1 MKKVI
6 FGVSV
11 LILLAGQIFAGTI
24 SGKVQCHMERAN
36 IRDALVIL
44 LKPGD
49 DEFSKTVVSGATGNF
64 FFPDVEDG
72 KYNIEVVKD
81 GFYKNVL
88 FDLKVESDKSYTV
101 TVKLLRKTKKDDSDY
116 CFMLGGIE
124 VCSEQK
130 DLIPEE
136 AVTSRKISSGEI
148 EHMQATNLGD
158 ILSLVPGV
166 EKSNNPGLSKSSQV
180 GIRTIATSGGT
191 VTGIESFG
199 SSIIVDGNQMSN
211 EANLTTKVYG
221 SSGTEGIDLRNIPAD
236 NIKSVEVITGIPS
249 VEYSNF
255 ANGIIIVETKSGQ
268 IAPKLKAKI
277 NPDTKTASFSHGIAI
292 RKSVFDYHLNY
303 AYSERDLRKEG
314 DEYQR
319 LHASGNL
326 SKSFFNEKMDMKIR
340 GSYTKMIDD
349 EEPTDVEKIKDYNR
363 GYRAAG
369 SVNLDYSQ
377 SENDK
382 ITGFL
387 GFDLNRKKAY
397 KSKWV
402 TEQLMI
408 EGDSIPLPGYIG
420 IMNEIG
426 KEWNINGKLQKKTT
440 YQSSKRTHK
449 VLMGFEGDYQKNTGD
464 GLYLDPVYA
473 YYGQYSS
480 RRSYSF
486 TDFPEITS
494 LSLYS
499 EDEIKGKFLGK
510 MYTLMLGLRYDVFN
524 PTGFN
529 FGNMFGD
536 KAFFKSDHG
545 DFLCPRFNMQ
555 YFITDDLRF
564 RIGAGKSAKA
574 VSLGYIYKP
583 PAYYKYL
590 KDSVVVEEEQ
600 LQYNPELQTYTTD
613 KYEASIDWK
622 IRDILGLSLTGYY
635 TESEDRPTGV
645 GYPWGYDINPDTI
658 TSASYAINENRGWNK
673 SSGVE
678 FTLRTKRIYNLQYKM
693 NVTYCFTHSGRT
705 GLNYDSQPDTSWE
718 QIWYP
723 PSDDWREKIII
734 DYQLNY
740 ISKRLGVWVT
750 FDLQHVPLE
759 HRKTIYNGNSK
770 MKDVDGLE
778 EQKLFYQGMTYWY
791 DSAVYSSGGRT
802 LFNFRFTKSL
812 SQKTELS
819 LYINNVLN
827 DRGKWVNPFTGR
839 IDEYNPEIYY
849 GLEISTQW

>member
-1 MKKVI
+1 MKKLIALIVAVLC
-6 FGVSV
+6 FVS
-11 LILLAGQIFAGTI
+11 ISATAASI
-24 SGKVQCHMERAN
+24 SGKVQSQMGKVDLK
-36 IRDALVIL
+36 DALVIL
-44 LKPGD
+44 LKHGD
-49 DEFSKTVVSGATGNF
+49 ESFLKTVVSDANGYFFIDDVGTG
-64 FFPDVEDG
+64 V
-72 KYNIEVVKD
+72 YNVEVVKD
-81 GFYKNVL
+81 GYYNNIL
-88 FDLKVESDKSYTV
+88 FDLKVDIGKDYSV
-101 TVKLLRKTKKDDSDY
+101 TVKLLKQEDQGGSDY

-124 VCSEQK
+124 VCSVQK

-136 AVTSRKISSGEI
+136 PVTSRKINSGEI

-158 ILSLVPGV
+158 ILALVPGI

-180 GIRTIATSGGT
+180 GIRTIATSGGS
-191 VTGIESFG
+191 VIGIESFG

-249 VEYSNF
+249 VEYGNF
-255 ANGIIIVETKSGQ
+255 SNGIIKVETKSGQ

-292 RKSVFDYHLNY
+292 KESILDYHLNY

-326 SKSFFNEKMDMKIR
+326 SKYFFNEKLDMRIR

-349 EEPTDVEKIKDYNR
+349 EEPTDVQQIKDYNR

-369 SVNLDYSQ
+369 SVNLDYTRK
-377 SENDK
+377 ENDK
-382 ITGFL
+382 IIGFL
-387 GFDLNRKKAY
+387 GFNLNRKKAY

-402 TEQLMI
+402 AEMLLI
-408 EGDSIPLPGYIG
+408 EGDSIPLPGYVG

-426 KEWNINGKLQKKTT
+426 KEWNVKGKLQKKTS
-440 YQSSKRTHK
+440 YQGSKRTHK
-449 VLMGFEGDYQKNTGD
+449 ILLGFEGDYQKNTGD

-480 RRSYSF
+480 RRSYLFS
-486 TDFPEITS
+486 TFPEITS

-499 EDEIKGKFLGK
+499 EDMIKGKFLGRK
-510 MYTLMLGLRYDVFN
+510 YNLMLGLRYDVFN

-529 FGNMFGD
+529 FGNMFRD
-536 KAFFKSDHG
+536 KAFLKSEHG
-545 DFLCPRFNMQ
+545 DFLSPRFNLQ

-600 LQYNPELQTYTTD
+600 LQYNPDLRTYTTD

-622 IRDILGLSLTGYY
+622 ILDILGLSITGYY

-645 GYPWGYDINPDTI
+645 SYPWGYDINPDTL
-658 TSASYAINENRGWNK
+658 TSASYSINDNRGWYK

-678 FTLRTKRIYNLQYKM
+678 FTVRTKRIYNLQYKM
-693 NVTYCFTHSGRT
+693 NVTYRFTHSGRS
-705 GLNYDSQPDTSWE
+705 GLIYDPRPDTLAGE

-723 PSDDWREKIII
+723 PSDNWREKIII

-740 ISKRLGVWVT
+740 ISKRLGVWIT

-759 HRKTIYNGNSK
+759 HRKTIYNRN
-770 MKDVDGLE
+770 
-778 EQKLFYQGMTYWY
+778 QGMTYWY

-827 DRGKWVNPFTGR
+827 DRGKWVNPFTDR
-839 IDEYNPEIYY
+839 ITEYNPEIYY
-849 GLEISTQW
+849 GLEISAQW

>member
-1 MKKVI
+1 MKNLA
-6 FGVSV
+6 FGTV
-11 LILLAGQIFAGTI
+11 LISLFIGHVFAATI
-24 SGKVQCHMERAN
+24 SGKVQCHMERVA
-36 IRDALVIL
+36 IPDALVIL
-44 LKPGD
+44 LKHD
-49 DEFSKTVVSGATGNF
+49 DPDFSKTVVSDASGNF
-64 FFPDVEDG
+64 FIRDVDAG
-72 KYNIEVVKD
+72 KYNIEVVRD
-81 GFYKNVL
+81 GYYKNIF
-88 FDLKVESDKSYTV
+88 FDLKVEPDQDYTV
-101 TVKLLRKTKKDDSDY
+101 NVRLLKKAKKGDSDY
-116 CFMLGGIE
+116 CFMMGGIE
-124 VCSEQK
+124 VCSVQK

-136 AVTSRKISSGEI
+136 AVTSRKIDSGEI

-158 ILSLVPGV
+158 ILSLVPGI
-166 EKSNNPGLSKSSQV
+166 EKTSNPGLSKATHV
-180 GIRTIATSGGT
+180 GIRTVSLEGT
-191 VTGIESFG
+191 QGLIESFG
-199 SSIIVDGNQMSN
+199 SSIIIDGNQMSN

-221 SSGTEGIDLRNIPAD
+221 SSGTQGIDLRNIPAD

-249 VEYSNF
+249 VEYGNF
-255 ANGIIIVETKSGQ
+255 SNGIIRVETKSGQ

-292 RKSVFDYHLNY
+292 KEYILDYHLNY

-326 SKSFFNEKMDMKIR
+326 SRYFFNEKLDMKVR

-349 EEPTDVEKIKDYNR
+349 EEPTDVQKIKDYNR
-363 GYRAAG
+363 GYRASG
-369 SVNLDYSQ
+369 SVNLDYTK
-377 SENDK
+377 SESGK
-382 ITGFL
+382 IIGFL
-387 GFDLNRKKAY
+387 GFNLNRKKAY

-402 TEQLMI
+402 AEQLI
-408 EGDSIPLPGYIG
+408 LEGDSIPLPGYVG

-426 KEWNINGKLQKKTT
+426 KEWDVKGKLQKKTT
-440 YQSSKRTHK
+440 YQSGNRTHK
-449 VLMGFEGDYQKNTGD
+449 VLLGLEGDYQKNTGD
-464 GLYLDPVYA
+464 GLYIDPVYP

-486 TDFPEITS
+486 DTFPEITS

-499 EDEIKGKFLGK
+499 EDMIKGKFLGK
-510 MYTLMLGLRYDVFN
+510 KYNLMLGLRYDVFN

-529 FGNMFGD
+529 FGNMFED
-536 KAFFKSDHG
+536 KAFLKSDHG
-545 DFLCPRFNMQ
+545 DFLCPRFNLQ

-600 LQYNPELQTYTTD
+600 LQYNPDLQTYTTN
-613 KYEASIDWK
+613 KYEASMDLK
-622 IRDILGLSLTGYY
+622 IQDILGLSLTGYY

-645 GYPWGYDINPDTI
+645 GYPWGYEINPDTI
-658 TSASYAINENRGWNK
+658 TSASYSINENRGWNK
-673 SSGVE
+673 SSGMELTV
-678 FTLRTKRIYNLQYKM
+678 RTKRIYNLQYKM
-693 NVTYCFTHSGRT
+693 NVTYRFTHSGRT
-705 GLNYDSQPDTSWE
+705 GLIYDSQPDTSWE

-723 PSDDWREKIII
+723 SSDSWREKIII

-740 ISKRLGVWVT
+740 ISKRLGVWIT
-750 FDLQHVPLE
+750 FDIQQVPLE

-770 MKDVDGLE
+770 MKDVDDLE

-791 DSAVYSSGGRT
+791 DSALFSTGGRT

-827 DRGKWVNPFTGR
+827 DRGKWVNPFTDR
-839 IDEYNPEIYY
+839 ITEYNPEIYY

>member
-1 MKKVI
+1 MKNLA
-6 FGVSV
+6 FGTV
-11 LILLAGQIFAGTI
+11 LISLFIGQVFAATI
-24 SGKVQCHMERAN
+24 SGKVQCHMERTA
-36 IRDALVIL
+36 IPDALIIL
-44 LKPGD
+44 LKQGD
-49 DEFSKTVVSGATGNF
+49 KEFSKTVVSGVNGNF
-64 FFPDVEDG
+64 FITDVDAG
-72 KYNIEVVKD
+72 KYNIEVAKD
-81 GFYKNVL
+81 GYYKNVL
-88 FDLKVESDKSYTV
+88 FDLKVEPDQDYTV
-101 TVKLLRKTKKDDSDY
+101 NVRLLKKAKKGDSDY

-124 VCSEQK
+124 VCSIQK
-130 DLIPEE
+130 DLIPEDP
-136 AVTSRKISSGEI
+136 VTSRKIDSGEI

-158 ILSLVPGV
+158 VLSLVPGI
-166 EKSNNPGLSKSSQV
+166 EKTNNPGLSKATHV
-180 GIRTIATSGGT
+180 GIRTVSIEGT
-191 VTGIESFG
+191 QGLIESFG
-199 SSIIVDGNQMSN
+199 SSIVIDGNQMSN
-211 EANLTTKVYG
+211 EANLTTKVHG
-221 SSGTEGIDLRNIPAD
+221 SSGTQGIDLRNIPAD

-249 VEYSNF
+249 VEYGNF
-255 ANGIIIVETKSGQ
+255 SNGIIKVETKSGQ

-277 NPDTKTASFSHGIAI
+277 NPETKTASFSHGIAI
-292 RKSVFDYHLNY
+292 KEYILDYHLNY

-326 SKSFFNEKMDMKIR
+326 SKYFFNEKLNMKIR

-349 EEPTDVEKIKDYNR
+349 EEPTDVQKIKDYNR

-369 SVNLDYSQ
+369 SINLDYTHK
-377 SENDK
+377 ENDK
-382 ITGFL
+382 IIGFV
-387 GFDLNRKKAY
+387 GFNLNRKKAY

-402 TEQLMI
+402 AEQLI
-408 EGDSIPLPGYIG
+408 LEGDSIPIPGYVG

-426 KEWNINGKLQKKTT
+426 KEWNIKGKLKKKAT
-440 YQSSKRTHK
+440 YQNSKRTHK
-449 VLMGFEGDYQKNTGD
+449 VLLGFEGDYQKNTGD
-464 GLYLDPVYA
+464 GLYIDPVYP

-480 RRSYSF
+480 RRSYPFNS
-486 TDFPEITS
+486 FPEITS

-499 EDEIKGKFLGK
+499 EDMIKGRFLGK
-510 MYTLMLGLRYDVFN
+510 KYSLMLGLRYDVFN

-529 FGNMFGD
+529 FGNMFED
-536 KAFFKSDHG
+536 KAFLKSDHG
-545 DFLCPRFNMQ
+545 DFLCPHFNLQ

-600 LQYNPELQTYTTD
+600 LQYNPDLQTYTTD

-622 IRDILGLSLTGYY
+622 VLDVLGLSLTGYY

-645 GYPWGYDINPDTI
+645 AYPWGYDINPDTI
-658 TSASYAINENRGWNK
+658 TSASYSIYDNRGWNK
-673 SSGVE
+673 SSGAE
-678 FTLRTKRIYNLQYKM
+678 FTVRTKRIYNLQYKM
-693 NVTYCFTHSGRT
+693 NVTYRFTHTGKT
-705 GLNYDSQPDTSWE
+705 GLSYDSQPDTSWE

-723 PSDDWREKIII
+723 PYDSWREKIII

-740 ISKRLGVWVT
+740 ISKRLGVWIT
-750 FDLQHVPLE
+750 FDLQHVPME
-759 HRKTIYNGNSK
+759 HRKTIYNSNSI
-770 MKDVDGLE
+770 MKDVDDLE
-778 EQKLFYQGMTYWY
+778 EQKLFFQGMTYWY
-791 DSAVYSSGGRT
+791 DSAVYSTGGRT

-827 DRGKWVNPFTGR
+827 DRGKWVNPFTDR
-839 IDEYNPEIYY
+839 ISEYNPEIYY

>member
-1 MKKVI
+1 MKRG
-6 FGVSV
+6 F
-11 LILLAGQIFAGTI
+11 LILTGLLMVGMSVIQASTI
-24 SGKVQCHMERAN
+24 SGRVRCHMGKRFLS
-36 IRDALVIL
+36 DALVIL
-44 LKPGD
+44 LKPD
-49 DEFSKTVVSGATGNF
+49 DESFSITTVSDRTGF
-64 FFPDVEDG
+64 FLLEDVKPG
-72 KYNIEVVKD
+72 KYNLEVVRD

-88 FDLKVESDKSYTV
+88 FDLKIEKDKHYEL
-101 TVKLLRKTKKDDSDY
+101 TVKLLKQERKGASDY

-124 VCSEQK
+124 VCSVQK

-136 AVTSRKISSGEI
+136 AVTSRKIDSGEI

-158 ILSLVPGV
+158 ILSLVPGI
-166 EKSNNPGLSKSSQV
+166 EKSNNPGLSKASQV

-191 VTGIESFG
+191 VAGIESFG
-199 SSIIVDGNQMSN
+199 SSIVVDGNQMSN

-221 SSGTEGIDLRNIPAD
+221 SSGTQGIDLRNIPAD

-249 VEYSNF
+249 VEYGNF
-255 ANGIIIVETKSGQ
+255 SNGIIKVETKSGQ

-292 RKSVFDYHLNY
+292 KESILDYHLNY
-303 AYSERDLRKEG
+303 AYSECDLRKDG

-326 SKSFFNEKMDMKIR
+326 SRYFFNEKLDMKIR
-340 GSYTKMIDD
+340 SSYTKMIDD
-349 EEPTDVEKIKDYNR
+349 EEPTDVQKIKDYNR
-363 GYRAAG
+363 GYRASG
-369 SVNLDYSQ
+369 SLNLDYTR
-377 SENDK
+377 SENEK

-387 GFDLNRKKAY
+387 GFNLNRKKAY
-397 KSKWV
+397 KSHWV
-402 TEQLMI
+402 AEMLLL
-408 EGDSIPLPGYIG
+408 EGDTLPGYTG

-426 KEWNINGKLQKKTT
+426 KEWNIKGKLQKKTT
-440 YQSSKRTHK
+440 YRNSKRTHK
-449 VLMGFEGDYQKNTGD
+449 VLLGFESDYQKNTGD
-464 GLYLDPVYA
+464 GLYIDPVYH

-486 TDFPEITS
+486 STFPEITS

-499 EDEIKGKFLGK
+499 EDMIKGKFLNK
-510 MYTLMLGLRYDVFN
+510 KYNLMLGLRYDVFN

-529 FGNMFGD
+529 FSNMFED
-536 KAFFKSDHG
+536 KAFLKSDHG
-545 DFLCPRFNMQ
+545 DFLCPRFNLQ

-600 LQYNPELQTYTTD
+600 LQYNPDLQTYTTD
-613 KYEASIDWK
+613 KYEVSIDWQ
-622 IRDILGLSLTGYY
+622 ILDILGLSLTGYH
-635 TESEDRPTGV
+635 TESKDRPTGV
-645 GYPWGYDINPDTI
+645 NYPWGYDINPDTL
-658 TSASYAINENRGWNK
+658 TSADYSIYENCGWNK
-673 SSGVE
+673 SSGLE
-678 FTLRTKRIYNLQYKM
+678 FTLRTKRFYNLQYKM
-693 NVTYCFTHSGRT
+693 NVTYRFTHSGKT
-705 GLNYDSQPDTSWE
+705 GLSYDSQPDTSWE

-723 PSDDWREKIII
+723 PSDNWREKIII

-750 FDLQHVPLE
+750 FDLQHVPME
-759 HRKTIYNGNSK
+759 HRKTIYNSNSK
-770 MKDVDGLE
+770 MKDVDDLE

-791 DSAVYSSGGRT
+791 DSALYSSGGRT

-819 LYINNVLN
+819 IYINNVLN
-827 DRGKWVNPFTGR
+827 DRGKWVNPFTDR
-839 IDEYNPEIYY
+839 ITEYNPEIYY

>member
-130 DLIPEE
+130 ELIPEE
-136 AVTSRKISSGEI
+136 AVTSRKINSGEI

-166 EKSNNPGLSKSSQV
+166 EKSNNPGLSEPTHI
-180 GIRTIATSGGT
+180 GIRSVSITGT
-191 VTGIESFG
+191 KGLLESFG
-199 SSIIVDGNQMSN
+199 STIIVDGNQMSN

-255 ANGIIIVETKSGQ
+255 ANGIIKVETKSGQ
-268 IAPKLKAKI
+268 VAPKFKAKI

-326 SKSFFNEKMDMKIR
+326 SKYFFNEKMDMKIR

-349 EEPTDVEKIKDYNR
+349 EEPTDVQKVKDYNR
-363 GYRAAG
+363 GYQAAG
-369 SVNLDYSQ
+369 SVNLDYTRK
-377 SENDK
+377 ENDI

-387 GFDLNRKKAY
+387 SFDLNRKKAY

-408 EGDSIPLPGYIG
+408 EGDSIPLPGYVG

-426 KEWNINGKLQKKTT
+426 KEWNVNGKLQKKTT
-440 YQSSKRTHK
+440 YQSSKSTHK
-449 VLMGFEGDYQKNTGD
+449 VLLGFEGDYQKNTGD

-486 TDFPEITS
+486 NDFPEITS

-499 EDEIKGKFLGK
+499 EDMIKGKFLGK
-510 MYTLMLGLRYDVFN
+510 KYTLMLGLRYDVFN

-536 KAFFKSDHG
+536 KAFLKSDHG
-545 DFLCPRFNMQ
+545 DFLCPRFNLQ

-600 LQYNPELQTYTTD
+600 LQYNPDLQTYTTD

-622 IRDILGLSLTGYY
+622 IRDILGLSLTGYH

-645 GYPWGYDINPDTI
+645 GYPWGYDINPDTL
-658 TSASYAINENRGWNK
+658 TSASYAINENRGWYK

-693 NVTYCFTHSGRT
+693 NVTYRFSHSGRS
-705 GLNYDSQPDTSWE
+705 GLSYDSQLDTTWKE
-718 QIWYP
+718 IWYP
-723 PSDDWREKIII
+723 PSDEWGEKIII

-759 HRKTIYNGNSK
+759 HRKTIYHGNSTI
-770 MKDVDGLE
+770 KDVDDLE
-778 EQKLFYQGMTYWY
+778 EQKLFYQGMTNWY
-791 DSAVYSSGGRT
+791 DSALYSTGGRT